1 MPEYDIALLITH
13 YISQFVGKV
22 CGYATSSSAYLHTY
36 FRMPE
41 YVFGFD
47 MAYLVLCANYT
58 VFHIWYVKY
67 AGFRPPPSPLTI

>member
-22 CGYATSSSAYLHTY
+22 CGYAKSSSAYLHTY

-47 MAYLVLCANYT
+47 MAYLVLCVNYT

-67 AGFRPPPSPLTI
+67 AGFRPPPPL